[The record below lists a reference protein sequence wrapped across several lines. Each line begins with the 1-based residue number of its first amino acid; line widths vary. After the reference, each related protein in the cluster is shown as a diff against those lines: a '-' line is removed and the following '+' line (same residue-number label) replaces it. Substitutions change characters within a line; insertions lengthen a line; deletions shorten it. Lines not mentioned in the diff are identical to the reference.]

1 MLSNKPRRV
10 APPAARPAAPVV
22 APAGPQ
28 PASKQALKP
37 APQTLLDSEDTSP
50 VRTIS
55 FYFAVALLFTRVS
68 VLPELLANVVGT
80 NFYIL
85 YLLTPPAFAG
95 VFVTSAFSRT
105 LKAKAARYWIAFF
118 AWMILAT
125 GFSSWIGGSLMRVKD
140 YGLYDLMLLFVVG
153 GLATS
158 WRQVRVLFYGLA
170 ASGMM
175 NLIEARFFMD
185 LRNGRM
191 QLWENGIISN
201 ANDLSS
207 QLLLVLPFIL
217 WIGMSSRVNVVLRV
231 PAFVAV
237 VYGLWV
243 VVGTASRGALIGIFA
258 AFLFGLWRST
268 MRQRVIAVMAGAALT
283 VIMTLALPQMAATRL
298 GSLFGERDIEAEQ
311 SAEARSHLFRQ
322 SLLYTAQHPIFGVGP
337 DQFSNYQSQEH
348 EVKQA
353 MWHPTHCAWTQVS
366 SECGVPAFIFF
377 VLGLG
382 SAILGVTR
390 VYKTARNRGNTEI
403 ANACFCYLLSM
414 TGFLTSITFLS
425 NAYAVSIPIMIG
437 LGISLSAA
445 ASRLLAKGPSP
456 MMPVAVRY

>member
-10 APPAARPAAPVV
+10 APPAAKPAARV
-22 APAGPQ
+22 AAPTGPQ
-28 PASKQALKP
+28 PAKIQNP
-37 APQTLLDSEDTSP
+37 VPRVPLDPEESSP
-50 VRTIS
+50 LRTIS
-55 FYFAVALLFTRVS
+55 FYFGVALLFTRIS
-68 VLPELLANVVGT
+68 VLPELLANVAHT

-85 YLLTPPAFAG
+85 YLLTPPALAG
-95 VFVTSAFSRT
+95 VFVTSAFRRT
-105 LKAKAARYWIAFF
+105 LKAKAARYWMAFF
-118 AWMILAT
+118 VWMIIAT
-125 GFSSWIGGSLMRVKD
+125 GFSSWIGGSLARVKD
-140 YGLYDLMLLFVVG
+140 YGIYDLMLLFVVG
-153 GLATS
+153 GLATN
-158 WRQVRVLFYGLA
+158 WREVRVLFYGLA

-217 WIGMSSRVNVVLRV
+217 WIALGPNRNLLLRV
-231 PAFVAV
+231 PAFFAV
-237 VYGLWV
+237 IYGLWV

-258 AFLFGLWRST
+258 AFLYALWRAN
-268 MRQRVIAVMAGAALT
+268 MRQRVIAVLAGAALA
-283 VIMTLALPQMAATRL
+283 VIMTLALPQVAATRL

-311 SAEARSHLFRQ
+311 SAEARSHLFWQ
-322 SLLYTAQHPIFGVGP
+322 SLLYTSQHPIFGVGP

-366 SECGVPAFIFF
+366 SECGVPALIFF

-382 SAILGVTR
+382 SAIFGVSR
-390 VYKTARNRGNTEI
+390 LYKTARERGNAEV
-403 ANACFCYLLSM
+403 AAACFCYLLAM

-425 NAYAVSIPIMIG
+425 NAYSVSIPVMVG
-437 LGISLSAA
+437 LGISISAA
-445 ASRLLAKGPSP
+445 GSRLLAKTPSP
-456 MMPVAVRY
+456 MMPALVRY